1 MRIDLHTHS
10 SRSDGSDT
18 PAELVQVA
26 KAAGLDV
33 IALTDHDTTTG
44 WDEAVAAGAEHG
56 VRVVRGAEL
65 SCRLEGI
72 QIHLLAYE
80 FDRDEPEFAAKRVLL
95 RDDRERRAKLIVER
109 CRELGAP
116 ITWDQVARIAGDAAI
131 GRPHVASALVE
142 EGVVGT
148 VSEAFSSDWLAD
160 GGRAH
165 VEKYALDPF
174 WALDLVRG
182 AGGIV
187 VFAHPAAASRGRVVS
202 DEQIAALA
210 AAGLSGIE
218 ADHVD
223 HDPAARRR
231 IHGLAKELGLP
242 ATGSSDYHGTRKTVR
257 IGANTTSPEAFEAL
271 FGDGAPGRA
280 ADPGEPV
287 DLGGTAGA
295 GGLRLPGPG
304 RTVGSGTGGEHV

>member
-10 SRSDGSDT
+10 SRSDGTDT
-18 PAELVQVA
+18 PAQLVQAA

-56 VRVVRGAEL
+56 VRVICGAEL
-65 SCRLEGI
+65 SCRLDGI
-72 QIHLLAYE
+72 QIHMLAYN
-80 FDRDEPEFAAKRVLL
+80 FDRDEPEFARERVLL

-116 ITWDQVARIAGDAAI
+116 ITWDLVAAIAGDAAI
-131 GRPHVASALVE
+131 GRPHVASALVDA
-142 EGVVGT
+142 GVVRT
-148 VSEAFSSDWLAD
+148 VDEAFSSDWLAD

-174 WALDLVRG
+174 RALDLVHRS
-182 AGGIV
+182 GGV
-187 VFAHPAAASRGRVVS
+187 TVFAHPAAGKRGRIVV
-202 DEQIAALA
+202 DAQIAELALA
-210 AAGLSGIE
+210 GLDGIE

-223 HDPAARRR
+223 HDESARRR
-231 IHGLAKELGLP
+231 IHGLAAELGLP

-257 IGANTTSPEAFEAL
+257 IGANTTAPEAFEAL
-271 FGDGAPGRA
+271 FGTDA
-280 ADPGEPV
+280 AAGLSVTAALDRDP
-287 DLGGTAGA
+287 AGPA
-295 GGLRLPGPG
+295 R
-304 RTVGSGTGGEHV
+304 GSGDDV